1 MTFRRM
7 DYVVP
12 LALHSMTKSRLTVE
26 LTRRRESKL
35 PSPHQV
41 SCETR
46 SRRSRPTIWLFGGT
60 VEQVVPII
68 AAATLEVEQ
77 PRFGRR
83 LHLRMARI
91 TALSVSYLT
100 PGSPLTKTVRCSGSK
115 SPICCRI
122 QTGISVNV
130 SLFCQ

>member
-1 MTFRRM
+1 
-7 DYVVP
+7 
-12 LALHSMTKSRLTVE
+12 
-26 LTRRRESKL
+26 
-35 PSPHQV
+35 
-41 SCETR
+41 
-46 SRRSRPTIWLFGGT
+46 RSRPTIWLFGGT

-77 PRFGRR
+77 PRFDRH

-100 PGSPLTKTVRCSGSK
+100 PGSPLTKTVRCSGGK

-122 QTGISVNV
+122 RTGISVNV
-130 SLFCQ
+130 SLFSPMKNSLLLGIVTTTYRATTLRGVGYRSDTV